1 MNTIKNT
8 KPLQTIVRPVNIE
21 TNPIYFP
28 VKEWCF
34 KNNVDYSQ
42 GETVCCFTHE
52 NLRYLRCIED
62 LVYRLH
68 RKSVQPEWKG

>member
-42 GETVCCFTHE
+42 G
-52 NLRYLRCIED
+52 
-62 LVYRLH
+62 
-68 RKSVQPEWKG
+68 